1 VTNATVLTT
10 IVLGTM
16 TNANE
21 LYMFELLYKSGD
33 SIDLQYNGIVGPMA
47 VNIIVGDT
55 DHVNTINTRIV

>member
-1 VTNATVLTT
+1 
-10 IVLGTM
+10 
-16 TNANE
+16 
-21 LYMFELLYKSGD
+21 MFELLYKSGD